1 MDIPAEYDDGHFSP
15 RSGMLDFVLFRL
27 VKLLIKIA
35 GLSDMFG
42 FKIEVP
48 KREGSL
54 KDKTRAIYLD
64 MQVRRAL

>member
-1 MDIPAEYDDGHFSP
+1 MMMVTFRHALVHLNIAPLFALSKYDALRRGA
-15 RSGMLDFVLFRL
+15 LT
-27 VKLLIKIA
+27 
-35 GLSDMFG
+35 DMFG

-64 MQVRRAL
+64 MQVRKAT